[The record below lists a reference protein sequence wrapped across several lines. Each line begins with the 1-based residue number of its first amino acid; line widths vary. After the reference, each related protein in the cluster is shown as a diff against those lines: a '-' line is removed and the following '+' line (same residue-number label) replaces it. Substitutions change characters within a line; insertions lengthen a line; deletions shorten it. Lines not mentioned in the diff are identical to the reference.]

1 MVGEQ
6 ETIFYRGPISWLT
19 TLVHLVDVFT
29 VLHTFSSLDTIL
41 CPELAIFMKEL
52 VVSRLVIGYIQIFGE
67 PGLYTVYNFTS
78 IWDQRV
84 H

>member
-6 ETIFYRGPISWLT
+6 ETIFYQGPIKWLT

-29 VLHTFSSLDTIL
+29 VLRTFSSLDTIL

-52 VVSRLVIGYIQIFGE
+52 VVSRPVIGYIQIFRE
-67 PGLYTVYNFTS
+67 PGLYTRTS
-78 IWDQRV
+78 FYLFFGSRD
-84 H
+84 